1 MEQTLKQVLKT
12 LKVNENLIST
22 MMGTLVVI
30 IMGVMIFNYFKG
42 VNRVGQLTEGTNIDA
57 VSGTGEEKTGKVAQI
72 GEVYKVEKGDNLWLI
87 SEKVYGSGYNYVDI
101 VKENKLVNAD
111 QIEVGMELVMPDV
124 PVKQPAKVAGASQT
138 QEQEEVTTYTTKAGD
153 HLWKIAIEQYKD
165 GYAWTKIYNANKTKI
180 GMNPSNL
187 AKDIVLTIPR
197 L

>member
-101 VKENKLVNAD
+101 VKENKLANAD

-124 PVKQPAKVAGASQT
+124 PVKQPEKLAGATQT
-138 QEQEEVTTYTTKAGD
+138 QEEVSTYTTKAGD

-187 AKDIVLTIPR
+187 AKGIVLTIPR